1 MVNYQAVEGTT
12 LSKKYI
18 AIFLCA
24 LVFAGCG
31 GKSKE
36 ELYADGLQ
44 KVKNTNINGAI
55 VLFKNALEKDQN
67 YFDARYQLAK
77 AYQQAGKYDQSE
89 KEFQKALRLNPG
101 KSDIKL
107 EIAKIYNY
115 TNKPD
120 MAIKEV
126 EAYLKEHPQE
136 ADALEILGNAH
147 AIKKSP
153 EEAEKYLLQA
163 LALDPARVSAKLTL
177 AGIYGA
183 QGNTQNARRLL
194 AEIIKSDE
202 KNTRAWYMLGAMEV
216 AAGNRPRALEAF
228 ERIARISPEDANAVY
243 QIGLLQL
250 DSGDIAKAEKSAAQI
265 LGKFPKSPQGHR
277 LMGLVYYKQKKFK
290 EALVELQS
298 SLKQQD
304 LTGYY
309 YLGLTHYSLGELE
322 NAISQFR
329 KVLDYR
335 PDSVQPRL
343 LVASI
348 LLKQKRVDDAVA
360 EAKKAVE
367 SDGRNAQAHNILGSA
382 YIAKGLLDE
391 GTAELNRALELDPR
405 LVDAHLKKGALQL
418 VKGKVK
424 EGELEL
430 QTAVQVAPE
439 ALNTRFLL
447 ATYYMRQQ
455 KYGKAV
461 TVLREGITG
470 GKGDA
475 LLYNAIAGAMFA
487 DKKEV
492 AGVQNLQKAK
502 ALNPAFPAPAF
513 ALAAYY
519 AAKGDVERS
528 LAEYR
533 DVLKTDPQ
541 NLRAM
546 HSIAGVMEKKGKN
559 AEALGYYKKGA
570 ETKKSGGYI
579 ALANYYLRQKQPD
592 KAVNTL
598 DDAIKADAKDVAALE
613 LRGKIY
619 LNEKKYKKSLKAFAE
634 LESVS
639 PDRGMAMQ
647 IANYLAMKDTRNAV
661 QGAEKIIKSKPGSA
675 AGYIVLASVYQ
686 NVQDDKS
693 AIDALRK
700 GLTIEP
706 ANIGARMLL
715 GNTYARQKDYSQ
727 ALAVFE
733 EAAKR
738 SPRDPSPHFSQGSVY
753 LHTGRKQDAVRKYSE
768 ALQLSGNHVPALN
781 NLAILYADGYGNKTD
796 ALKLALRA
804 YRLAPGNAGIADTL
818 GYVLLKNGRK
828 EDAWKAISR
837 AATYLPRN
845 PSVQYH
851 LALVYQAYG
860 DEQKAAKS
868 LQKALT
874 LGEFTEAADAKYLL
888 AKMGKK

>member
-1 MVNYQAVEGTT
+1 MEGTT

-18 AIFLCA
+18 ATFLCVLA
-24 LVFAGCG
+24 FAGCG

-36 ELYADGLQ
+36 DLYADGLQ

-101 KSDIKL
+101 KSEIKL
-107 EIAKIYNY
+107 EIAKIHNY

-120 MAIKEV
+120 MAIQEV
-126 EAYLKEHPQE
+126 EAYLKEHPRG

-147 AIKKSP
+147 AGKKSP

-163 LALDPARVSAKLTL
+163 LAIDPARVSAKLSL
-177 AGIYGA
+177 AGIYA
-183 QGNTQNARRLL
+183 AEGNTQNARRLL
-194 AEIIKSDE
+194 AEIIKSDA
-202 KNTRAWYMLGAMEV
+202 KNTSAWYMLGAIEA
-216 AAGNRPRALEAF
+216 AAGNRPKALEAY
-228 ERIARISPEDANAVY
+228 ERIASISPKDANALY

-250 DSGDIAKAEKSAAQI
+250 ESGDTAKAEKSAAA
-265 LGKFPKSPQGHR
+265 LMEKFSKYPHGHR
-277 LMGLVYYKQKKFK
+277 LMGLVLHKQKKFK
-290 EALVELQS
+290 EASVELQA
-298 SLKQQD
+298 SLKQQQD
-304 LTGYY
+304 LSAYY
-309 YLGLTHYSLGELE
+309 YLGLSYYSLGELE

-335 PDSVQPRL
+335 PGSVQSRIFL
-343 LVASI
+343 ASI

-367 SDGRNAQAHNILGSA
+367 TDGRNALAHNILGSA
-382 YIAKGLLDE
+382 YIAKGLYDE
-391 GTAELNRALELDPR
+391 GMAELNRALELEPK

-418 VKGKVK
+418 AKGRVQ
-424 EGELEL
+424 EGEAEL
-430 QTAVQVAPE
+430 QAAVQVAPE
-439 ALNTRFLL
+439 DLNTRFLL
-447 ATYYMRQQ
+447 ATYFMRQH
-455 KYGKAV
+455 KYGKVV
-461 TVLREGITG
+461 TILREGITG

-475 LLYNAIAGAMFA
+475 LLYNAIGAAMFA

-502 ALNPAFPAPAF
+502 ALDPAFSSPAF
-513 ALAAYY
+513 VLAAYY
-519 AAKGDVERS
+519 AGKGDVDKS

-533 DVLKTDPQ
+533 DVLKADPQ
-541 NLRAM
+541 NLQAM
-546 HSIAGVMEKKGKN
+546 HGIAGVLEKNGKN

-579 ALANYYLRQKQPD
+579 TLANYYLRQKQPD
-592 KAVNTL
+592 NAVNIL
-598 DDAIKADAKDVAALE
+598 DDAIKADPKDVTALE

-619 LNEKKYKKSLKAFAE
+619 LNEKKYKKALKAFAE
-634 LESVS
+634 LESAS

-647 IANYLAMKDTRNAV
+647 IATYLAMKDTRNAV
-661 QGAEKIIKSKPGSA
+661 QGAEKIIKSKPDSA

-686 NVQDDKS
+686 NVRDDKS
-693 AIDALRK
+693 AIDVLRK

-715 GNTYARQKDYSQ
+715 GNIYARQKDYIQ
-727 ALAVFE
+727 ATAVFE
-733 EAAKR
+733 EASKR
-738 SPRDPSPHFSQGSVY
+738 SPRDPSPLFSQGSVY
-753 LHTGRKQDAVRKYSE
+753 EQAGRKQDAARKYGD

-781 NLAILYADGYGNKTD
+781 NLAILYADGYGKKTD
-796 ALKLALRA
+796 ALKLAVRA
-804 YRLAPGNAGIADTL
+804 YRLAPNDAGIADTL
-818 GYVLLKNGRK
+818 GYVLLKNGKK
-828 EDAWKAISR
+828 EDAWKAISH
-837 AATYLPRN
+837 AATYLPGN

-860 DEQKAAKS
+860 DDQKAAKS
-868 LQKALT
+868 LQRALT
-874 LGEFTEAADAKYLL
+874 LGEFTEAADAKSLL
-888 AKMGKK
+888 AKMGNK